1 MVREKVA
8 GEAEF
13 AKVHYDEGHWNILR
27 EKREKAKSI
36 LETIPNL
43 SPRVYGSIA
52 RGDVSPDSDIDI
64 VIPYSVDEYQLLP
77 ILENLNAGR
86 LLMREV
92 IQATP
97 LAALKAVIT
106 FSDEISLTFPLV
118 QKLYPR
124 EQDFYRFGGSVNL
137 DEIKAN
143 TRVPGI
149 NKKLMLVE
157 PTADGHSETRITRD
171 NASSAA
177 KLLDITVDTI
187 YERIRVLER
196 RDKVGRTGIY
206 LKRSLGPDESFSE
219 VLRQIESTNPSAKRR
234 ISREK

>member
-8 GEAEF
+8 GEADY
-13 AKVHYDEGHWNILR
+13 AKVRYDEAHWKTLQ
-27 EKREKAKSI
+27 EKREKAQDI
-36 LETIPNL
+36 LSKIPNL
-43 SPRVYGSIA
+43 SPRVFGSIA
-52 RGDVSPDSDIDI
+52 RGDVTTHSDIDI
-64 VIPYSVDEYQLLP
+64 VIPFSVDEYQLLP
-77 ILENLNAGR
+77 VLDNLSAGP

-92 IQATP
+92 VQPTP

-106 FSDEISLTFPLV
+106 ITEEISLTFPLV
-118 QKLYPR
+118 QLYPR
-124 EQDFYRFGGSVNL
+124 EHDFYKFGGSINL
-137 DEIKAN
+137 DGLKAN

-157 PTADGHSETRITRD
+157 PTSEGHSETRVTRE
-171 NASSAA
+171 NASTAA
-177 KLLDITVDTI
+177 KLLDITIGTI
-187 YERIRVLER
+187 YERVRVLER
-196 RDKVGRTGIY
+196 RDKVGRTGIF

>member
-8 GEAEF
+8 GEADF
-13 AKVHYDEGHWNILR
+13 AKVRYDESHWNVLR
-27 EKREKAKSI
+27 EKREKAKAI
-36 LETIPNL
+36 IETIPNL

-52 RGDVSPDSDIDI
+52 RGDVTPHSDIDI
-64 VIPYSVDEYQLLP
+64 VIPYSIDEFQLLP
-77 ILENLNAGR
+77 VLEDLHAGPHP
-86 LLMREV
+86 MREV
-92 IQATP
+92 VQATP

-118 QKLYPR
+118 QLFPR
-124 EQDFYRFGGSVNL
+124 EHDFYKFGGSINL
-137 DEIKAN
+137 DSIRAN

-157 PTADGHSETRITRD
+157 PTVEGHSETRITRE
-171 NASSAA
+171 NAPSAA

-196 RDKVGRTGIY
+196 RDKVGRTGIF

-219 VLRQIESTNPSAKRR
+219 VLRDIESTNPSAKRR

>member
-8 GEAEF
+8 GEADF
-13 AKVHYDEGHWNILR
+13 AKIRYNEEHWKILR
-27 EKREKAKSI
+27 EKREKAKTI

-43 SPRVYGSIA
+43 SPRIYGSIA
-52 RGDVSPDSDIDI
+52 RGDVTPQSDIDI
-64 VIPYSVDEYQLLP
+64 VIPFSIDEYQLLP
-77 ILENLNAGR
+77 VLDNLNAGR
-86 LLMREV
+86 LLNRDV
-92 IQATP
+92 VQATP

-118 QKLYPR
+118 QLFPR
-124 EQDFYRFGGSVNL
+124 EHDFYKFGGSINL
-137 DEIKAN
+137 DGIKTN

-149 NKKLMLVE
+149 NKKLLLVE
-157 PTADGHSETRITRD
+157 PTSEGHTETRITRD

-177 KLLDITVDTI
+177 KLLDITIDTI

-196 RDKVGRTGIY
+196 RDKVGRTGIF

-219 VLRQIESTNPSAKRR
+219 VLRQIESTNPAAKRR